1 MQIEGFP
8 RLIVTTPDKMLDI
21 QGLVWEN
28 NEMEDALKHIY
39 NACEPYV
46 PAPAEYYYDCAEARG
61 SSALSQEFQNHL
73 RLAKDYLYFLFTG
86 HIGCGKSSELKQLE
100 RSLLAAAPPYS
111 CYFPILLDVQR
122 LSG

>member
-1 MQIEGFP
+1 
-8 RLIVTTPDKMLDI
+8 
-21 QGLVWEN
+21 
-28 NEMEDALKHIY
+28 MEDDLKHIY

-100 RSLLAAAPPYS
+100 RALLAAAPPYHSGFWILTPDS
-111 CYFPILLDVQR
+111 CFTLCLLISSITIIWWTR
-122 LSG
+122 RRRA